1 MYGEIGTKPTVMP
14 HIECGRIA
22 ILRTQNC
29 NIKDGIYRCILK
41 SHGLYL

>member
-22 ILRTQNC
+22 ILRMGY
-29 NIKDGIYRCILK
+29 IDVY
-41 SHGLYL
+41 